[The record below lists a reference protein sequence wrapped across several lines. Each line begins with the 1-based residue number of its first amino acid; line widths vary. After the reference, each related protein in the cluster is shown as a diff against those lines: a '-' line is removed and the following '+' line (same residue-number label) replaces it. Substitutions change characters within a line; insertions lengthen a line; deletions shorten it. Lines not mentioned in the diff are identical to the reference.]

1 MSIAERTL
9 PRRKPHYHTKI
20 ESRDRGLVAERGSFE
35 SLTDVNHALF
45 EVKYGASSG
54 ALTEQSTQLHIQMVA
69 ATNYKTGD
77 TKRRTD

>member
-1 MSIAERTL
+1 VA
-9 PRRKPHYHTKI
+9 K
-20 ESRDRGLVAERGSFE
+20 RGLFE
-35 SLTDVNHALF
+35 SLTDVNHALC

-54 ALTEQSTQLHIQMVA
+54 AVTEQLTQLHIQMAA